1 MTVAMASRASVR
13 WFWRDIRM
21 VYVLLVWAAFG
32 TGLFFYFDSGI
43 SFHGAA
49 SAKPAAQVAGDDEL
63 YTGSIIVVS
72 RSGDDCWKM
81 MLDNRTGRMW
91 ENGYVDC
98 GVVSGVLAAGQ
109 EKIEARVG
117 RLHAIGA
124 AFRDGR

>member
-1 MTVAMASRASVR
+1 MASRASVR

-21 VYVLLVWAAFG
+21 VYVLLVWAAFA

-43 SFHGAA
+43 AFRAGA
-49 SAKPAAQVAGDDEL
+49 SAKPAAQAAGADEL
-63 YTGSIIVVS
+63 YTGSIIVVP
-72 RSGDDCWKM
+72 RTGDECWKM

-91 ENGYVDC
+91 ENGYIDC
-98 GVVSGVLAAGQ
+98 GAVTGVLADNQ
-109 EKIEARVG
+109 KKIEARVG